1 MARTHQ
7 VDGQEKIV
15 SPEEVAA
22 AILSYLK
29 KIAEDFIGRPVTK
42 VCARV
47 HVCTDVCVCARA
59 RGGAGNAGK
68 SV

>member
-1 MARTHQ
+1 M
-7 VDGQEKIV
+7 